1 MLDYSGFYP
10 FNTEDYPAKL
20 DYMNA
25 AYFTIVS
32 FSTIG
37 YGDIFP
43 IRTVLFILI
52 NYSFLS

>member
-1 MLDYSGFYP
+1 M
-10 FNTEDYPAKL
+10 L

-43 IRTVLFILI
+43 IMPVIYIFKKTKKI
-52 NYSFLS
+52 

>member
-1 MLDYSGFYP
+1 MSP
-10 FNTEDYPAKL
+10 FLRLKKGDPDKM

-37 YGDIFP
+37 YGDVFP
-43 IRTVLFILI
+43 QRTVSHDFFIT
-52 NYSFLS
+52 